1 MKTRPLG
8 DRNGVALVLTLLVV
22 SLLTVVV
29 LDSLRESRVRS
40 ALAGVY
46 RDETKALF
54 AARSGQET
62 AKLILLEDAKS
73 NISRDALTEEWAQ
86 TAIPVPI
93 DDNYAFVSIR
103 DESGKVN
110 VNHLTTSRGYPDA
123 RWDGIFR
130 RLLKLLD
137 LDPELAGAVADWIDA
152 NHEVSDGGAEEGY
165 YMSLVKPYH
174 VKNAKLDSVD
184 ELLMVKGF
192 SPKVMAKLRPHI
204 TVWSSEKININT
216 ATPLTLMA
224 LDDMM
229 TEEMV
234 KGIIRMRGQN
244 PFAKRE
250 HIKRIPGVDAVYA
263 NIALAIDTRSDYFSV
278 DSTST
283 IGDVTKTVQ
292 AVYRRESSAL
302 RTIYYKVF

>member
-8 DRNGVALVLTLLVV
+8 DRNGMALVLTLLVV

-29 LDSLRESRVRS
+29 LDFLRESRVRS
-40 ALAGVY
+40 ALAAVY

-110 VNHLTTSRGYPDA
+110 VNHLTTSKGYPDE

-137 LDPELAGAVADWIDA
+137 LDPGLAGAVVDWIDA
-152 NHEVSDGGAEEGY
+152 NQEVSGEGAEDGY
-165 YMSLVKPYH
+165 YMSLKKPYH
-174 VKNAKLDSVD
+174 VKNAKFDSVD
-184 ELLMVKGF
+184 ELLLVKGF
-192 SPKVMAKLRPHI
+192 SPKIMAKLRPHI

-224 LDDMM
+224 LDDAM

-234 KGIIRMRGQN
+234 KGIIRMREKS
-244 PFAKRE
+244 PFTKRE
-250 HIKRIPGVDAVYA
+250 QIKRVPGVDAVYA

-283 IGDVTKTVQ
+283 IGETTKTVL
-292 AVYRRESSAL
+292 AVYKRKSATL
-302 RTIYYKVF
+302 QTIYYKVF